1 MVALLLV
8 VFVNFIGI
16 GALIPVLPFAVIE
29 ELGYSETVMTAL
41 LASFALAM
49 FVGNPLQGRLSD
61 FTGRKRIL
69 LLALT
74 VNVAANIWFA
84 FSEDIVSLFVAR
96 ILAGLAA
103 GNMGVIQ
110 AMIAD
115 RSSPDQRARLMG
127 YMGAAVGAG
136 FVLGPAIGGL
146 FSGIG
151 SGPIYQTPFLIAAGF
166 GLLAMLLSFRLEES
180 APAQN
185 DEATASQ
192 AGRTRLFGRLAEL
205 LAGPLGLFAL
215 GFFFF
220 NLGFAQVEASFVL
233 LVRDWLG
240 FGARET
246 GWLFAWVG
254 FCIILVQGGLIGRVV
269 ALLGEMA
276 TARFGALLL
285 FCGQLSTVLFASL
298 GLLSQLPAL
307 LLLGLC
313 TTMICCGFAFT
324 NPTLSSASSRLARQG
339 EMGGSLGLVQ
349 GFGSLGQVIGL
360 SIAGPFYAFGGS
372 ALNFG
377 FAALITLL
385 LLAVILLLG
394 RRVAAA

>member
-61 FTGRKRIL
+61 FIGRKQIL
-69 LLALT
+69 LIALA
-74 VNVAANIWFA
+74 VNITANIWFA

-127 YMGAAVGAG
+127 FMGAAVGAG

-151 SGPIYQTPFLIAAGF
+151 TGPIYQTPFLIAAGF
-166 GLLAMLLSFRLEES
+166 GLLALLLALRLEET
-180 APAQN
+180 APAN
-185 DEATASQ
+185 LSAAAE
-192 AGRTRLFGRLAEL
+192 GRHLFGRLAEL

-246 GWLFAWVG
+246 GLLFAWVG
-254 FCIILVQGGLIGRVV
+254 LCIILVQGGLIGRVV

-285 FCGQLSTVLFASL
+285 FCGQLCTVLFASF

-324 NPTLSSASSRLARQG
+324 NPTLSSASSRLARRG

-372 ALNFG
+372 TLNFG

-394 RRVAAA
+394 RRMAAV

>member
-61 FTGRKRIL
+61 FIGRKQIL
-69 LLALT
+69 LIALA
-74 VNVAANIWFA
+74 VNITANIWFA

-127 YMGAAVGAG
+127 FMGAAVGAG

-151 SGPIYQTPFLIAAGF
+151 TGPIYQTPFLIAAGF
-166 GLLAMLLSFRLEES
+166 GLLALLLALRLEET
-180 APAQN
+180 APAN
-185 DEATASQ
+185 LSAAAE
-192 AGRTRLFGRLAEL
+192 GRHLFGRLAEL

-254 FCIILVQGGLIGRVV
+254 LCIILVQGGLIGRVV

-285 FCGQLSTVLFASL
+285 FCGQLCTVLFASF

-324 NPTLSSASSRLARQG
+324 NPTLSSASSRLARRG

-372 ALNFG
+372 TLNFG

-394 RRVAAA
+394 RRMAAV

>member
-61 FTGRKRIL
+61 FIGRKQIL
-69 LLALT
+69 LIALA
-74 VNVAANIWFA
+74 VNITANIWFA

-127 YMGAAVGAG
+127 FMGAAVGAG

-151 SGPIYQTPFLIAAGF
+151 TGPIYQTPFLIAAGF
-166 GLLAMLLSFRLEES
+166 GLLALLLALRLEET
-180 APAQN
+180 APAN
-185 DEATASQ
+185 LSAAAE
-192 AGRTRLFGRLAEL
+192 GRHLFGRLAEL

-233 LVRDWLG
+233 LVRDRLG

-246 GWLFAWVG
+246 GLLFAWVG
-254 FCIILVQGGLIGRVV
+254 LCIILVQGGLIGRVV

-285 FCGQLSTVLFASL
+285 FCGQLCTVLFASF

-324 NPTLSSASSRLARQG
+324 NPTLSSASSRLARRG

-372 ALNFG
+372 TLNFG

-394 RRVAAA
+394 RRMAAV

>member
-29 ELGYSETVMTAL
+29 ELGYSEKVMTAL

-61 FTGRKRIL
+61 FIGRKQIL
-69 LLALT
+69 LIALA
-74 VNVAANIWFA
+74 VNITANIWFA

-127 YMGAAVGAG
+127 FMGAAVGAG

-151 SGPIYQTPFLIAAGF
+151 TGPIYQTPFLIAAGF
-166 GLLAMLLSFRLEES
+166 GLLALLLALRLEET
-180 APAQN
+180 APAN
-185 DEATASQ
+185 LSAAAE
-192 AGRTRLFGRLAEL
+192 GRHLFGRLAEL

-246 GWLFAWVG
+246 GLLFAWVG
-254 FCIILVQGGLIGRVV
+254 LCIILVQGGLIGRVV

-285 FCGQLSTVLFASL
+285 FCGQLCTVLFASF

-324 NPTLSSASSRLARQG
+324 NPTLSSASSRLARRG

-372 ALNFG
+372 TLNFG

-394 RRVAAA
+394 RRMAAV

>member
-1 MVALLLV
+1 MPVLLFIV
-8 VFVNFIGI
+8 GINFVGV

-61 FTGRKRIL
+61 FIGRKQIL
-69 LLALT
+69 LIALA
-74 VNVAANIWFA
+74 VNITANIWFA

-127 YMGAAVGAG
+127 FMGAAVGAG

-151 SGPIYQTPFLIAAGF
+151 TGPIYQTPFLIAAGF
-166 GLLAMLLSFRLEES
+166 GLLALLLALRLEET
-180 APAQN
+180 APAN
-185 DEATASQ
+185 LSAAAE
-192 AGRTRLFGRLAEL
+192 GRHLFGRLAEL

-254 FCIILVQGGLIGRVV
+254 LCIILVQGGLIGRVV

-285 FCGQLSTVLFASL
+285 FCGQLCTVLFASF

-324 NPTLSSASSRLARQG
+324 NPTLSSASSRLARRG

-372 ALNFG
+372 TLNFG

-394 RRVAAA
+394 RRMAAV

>member
-61 FTGRKRIL
+61 FIGRKQIL
-69 LLALT
+69 LIALA
-74 VNVAANIWFA
+74 VNITANIWFA

-127 YMGAAVGAG
+127 FMGAAVGAG

-151 SGPIYQTPFLIAAGF
+151 TGPIYQTPFLIAAGF
-166 GLLAMLLSFRLEES
+166 GLLALLLALRLEET
-180 APAQN
+180 APAN
-185 DEATASQ
+185 LSAAAE
-192 AGRTRLFGRLAEL
+192 GRHLFGRLAEL

-246 GWLFAWVG
+246 GLLFAWVG
-254 FCIILVQGGLIGRVV
+254 LCIILVQGGLIGRVV

-285 FCGQLSTVLFASL
+285 FCGQLCTVLFASF

-313 TTMICCGFAFT
+313 TIMICCGFAFT
-324 NPTLSSASSRLARQG
+324 NPTLSSASSRLARRG

-372 ALNFG
+372 TLNFG

-394 RRVAAA
+394 RRMAAV

>member
-61 FTGRKRIL
+61 FIGRKQIL
-69 LLALT
+69 LIALA
-74 VNVAANIWFA
+74 VNITANIWFA

-110 AMIAD
+110 ALIAD

-127 YMGAAVGAG
+127 FMGAAVGAG

-151 SGPIYQTPFLIAAGF
+151 TGPIYQTPFLIAAGF
-166 GLLAMLLSFRLEES
+166 GLLALLLALRLEET
-180 APAQN
+180 APAN
-185 DEATASQ
+185 LSAAAE
-192 AGRTRLFGRLAEL
+192 GRHLFGRLAEL

-254 FCIILVQGGLIGRVV
+254 LCIILVQGGLIGRVV

-285 FCGQLSTVLFASL
+285 FCGQLCTVLFASF

-324 NPTLSSASSRLARQG
+324 NPTLSSASSRLARRG

-372 ALNFG
+372 TLNFG

-394 RRVAAA
+394 RRMAAV

>member
-61 FTGRKRIL
+61 FIGRKQIL
-69 LLALT
+69 LIALA
-74 VNVAANIWFA
+74 VNITANIWFA

-127 YMGAAVGAG
+127 FMGAAVGAG

-151 SGPIYQTPFLIAAGF
+151 TGPIYQTPFLIAAGF
-166 GLLAMLLSFRLEES
+166 GLLALLLALRLEET
-180 APAQN
+180 APAN
-185 DEATASQ
+185 LSAAAE
-192 AGRTRLFGRLAEL
+192 GRHLFGRLAEL

-254 FCIILVQGGLIGRVV
+254 LCIILVQGGLIGRVV

-285 FCGQLSTVLFASL
+285 FCGQLCTVLFASF

-324 NPTLSSASSRLARQG
+324 NPTLSSASSRLARRG

-394 RRVAAA
+394 RRMAAV

>member
-61 FTGRKRIL
+61 FIGRKQIL
-69 LLALT
+69 LIALA
-74 VNVAANIWFA
+74 VNITANIWFA

-127 YMGAAVGAG
+127 YLGAAVGAG

-151 SGPIYQTPFLIAAGF
+151 TGPIYQTPFLIAAGF
-166 GLLAMLLSFRLEES
+166 GLLALLLALRLEET
-180 APAQN
+180 APAN
-185 DEATASQ
+185 LSAAAE
-192 AGRTRLFGRLAEL
+192 GRHLFGRLAEL

-220 NLGFAQVEASFVL
+220 NLGFAQVEASLCL

-254 FCIILVQGGLIGRVV
+254 LCIILVQGGLIGRWLPCWVRWQRPFWRIA
-269 ALLGEMA
+269 ALLRPA
-276 TARFGALLL
+276 I
-285 FCGQLSTVLFASL
+285 TVLFASF

-324 NPTLSSASSRLARQG
+324 NPTLSSASSRLARRG

-394 RRVAAA
+394 RRMAAV

>member
-61 FTGRKRIL
+61 FIGRKQIL
-69 LLALT
+69 LIALA
-74 VNVAANIWFA
+74 VNITANIWFA

-127 YMGAAVGAG
+127 FMGAAVGAG

-151 SGPIYQTPFLIAAGF
+151 TGPIYQTPFLIAAGF
-166 GLLAMLLSFRLEES
+166 GLLALLLALRLEETVPANLS
-180 APAQN
+180 AAA
-185 DEATASQ
+185 E
-192 AGRTRLFGRLAEL
+192 GRHLFGRLAEL

-254 FCIILVQGGLIGRVV
+254 LCIILVQGGLIGRVV

-285 FCGQLSTVLFASL
+285 FCGQLCTVLFASF

-324 NPTLSSASSRLARQG
+324 NPTLSSASSRLARRG

-394 RRVAAA
+394 RRMAAV

>member
-127 YMGAAVGAG
+127 FMGAAVGAG

-151 SGPIYQTPFLIAAGF
+151 TGPIYQTPFLIAAGF
-166 GLLAMLLSFRLEES
+166 GLLALLLALRLEET
-180 APAQN
+180 APAN
-185 DEATASQ
+185 LSAAAE
-192 AGRTRLFGRLAEL
+192 GRHLFGRLAEL

-246 GWLFAWVG
+246 GLLFAWVG
-254 FCIILVQGGLIGRVV
+254 LCIILVQGGLIGRVV

-285 FCGQLSTVLFASL
+285 FCGQLCTVLFASF

-324 NPTLSSASSRLARQG
+324 NPTLSSASSRLARRG

-372 ALNFG
+372 TLNFG

-394 RRVAAA
+394 RRMAAV

>member
-49 FVGNPLQGRLSD
+49 FIGNPLQGRLSD
-61 FTGRKRIL
+61 FAGRKRIL
-69 LLALT
+69 LMALA
-74 VNVAANIWFA
+74 VNVTAHLWFA

-127 YMGAAVGAG
+127 YLGAAVGAG

-166 GLLAMLLSFRLEES
+166 GLLALGLCFRLEET
-180 APAQN
+180 APARK
-185 DEATASQ
+185 DDATSP
-192 AGRTRLFGRLAEL
+192 AGQRPRLLSRLAEL

-240 FGARET
+240 FGARQT

-269 ALLGEMA
+269 ALLGEMV

-285 FCGQLSTVLFASL
+285 FCGQLSTVLFASF

-394 RRVAAA
+394 RRGAAA